1 MTRKLT
7 ALLLFLGL
15 VFSMAGCGTTDS
27 PSNSGTSDSQPTELI
42 FNHIFATGSIED
54 QCANMFADL
63 VEEYTDGAYTVTVY
77 PAGQMGAMAEIIEQ
91 QQTGT
96 AHFQIIST
104 TAMASIAGVAAIDS
118 WPYMFS
124 NREEFER
131 AYASEAGKAW
141 LAQVE
146 EETGFTLVTTMYKGL
161 REIFLNKEAE
171 TLDDL
176 SGVKLRVAS
185 FQEQI
190 DQFRAFGL
198 APTPMSTSEVYTAM
212 SQNVVE
218 GMEIELSTAADMALQ
233 EVTETVMMTDHAAAN
248 YAILCYTEYFDSL
261 PTEIQD
267 AFVQAGNEAG
277 VWLADQIE
285 SADEAAL
292 QVFIDAG
299 CKIVYPDTA
308 AWQEIAYSE
317 YADMYPEYAA
327 IAEQLRAAAKG
338 E

>member
-7 ALLLFLGL
+7 ALLLCLGL
-15 VFSMAGCGTTDS
+15 VFSMAGCGSTGS
-27 PSNSGTSDSQPTELI
+27 PSGSGTGDGQPTELI

-63 VEEYTDGAYTVTVY
+63 VEEYTNGAYTVTVY

-104 TAMASIAGVAAIDS
+104 TAMASIAGVASIDS

-131 AYASEAGKAW
+131 AYASDAGQEW

-146 EETGFTLVTTMYKGL
+146 EETGFTLVATMYKGL

-176 SGVKLRVAS
+176 NGVKLRVAS

-190 DQFRAFGL
+190 DQFRCFGL

-218 GMEIELSTAADMALQ
+218 GMEIELSTAASMALQ

-261 PTEIQD
+261 PAEIQD

-277 VWLADQIE
+277 TWLADQIE
-285 SADEAAL
+285 SADAEAL

-299 CKIVYPDTA
+299 CEIVYPDTSS
-308 AWQEIAYSE
+308 WQEISFNE
-317 YADMYPEYAA
+317 YASMYPEYAA
-327 IAEQLRAAAKG
+327 IAQQLRDAAKG